1 LFAGTLAVTG
11 GALILASGFSS
22 HSIMLEMVSLFKE
35 KVSTL
40 LPAMIQ
46 LIVGTCILALSV
58 LIALGGITVILGG
71 AAVLFQRR
79 TLGRLLVAIGG
90 GAGFIGL
97 AIALGYVLIT
107 AGVASLLVHGE
118 YWLGVLLAAVGRH
131 LARKP

>member
-1 LFAGTLAVTG
+1 MFAGTLAVTG

>member
-1 LFAGTLAVTG
+1 VTG

>member
-1 LFAGTLAVTG
+1 
-11 GALILASGFSS
+11 
-22 HSIMLEMVSLFKE
+22 MVSLFKE

>member
-1 LFAGTLAVTG
+1 MTG